1 MNDKLKQLEEKI
13 KKLEKQVALNS
24 VAANEDKTKYPIY
37 TDGKM
42 WVSATHWYYN

>member
-1 MNDKLKQLEEKI
+1 MEEKIKELEIKIKQLEEHAKNN
-13 KKLEKQVALNS
+13 V
-24 VAANEDKTKYPIY
+24 VKYPVY